1 MSNKPLVRSRTHFDP
16 FCWVKSQ
23 VKWLNLHF
31 VSGFKASITWNP
43 QFWWSNPKFS
53 WLTPHYMKNHPH
65 HVSCGCFNPHFLPH
79 WPTDLPKN
87 GTILWVG
94 GWTRSCC
101 RTLTAC
107 CRVCLPCVCWPMR
120 SSTPQRPNLGRTWDR
135 WFVGVPGK
143 FARFRHKIWG
153 FSNPQKD
160 FEESFTIKYFG
171 RILP

>member
-1 MSNKPLVRSRTHFDP
+1 
-16 FCWVKSQ
+16 

-43 QFWWSNPKFS
+43 QFWWSIPKFS
-53 WLTPHYMKNHPH
+53 WLTPHFYMNIHLH

-79 WPTDLPKN
+79 WPPQKMAPK
-87 GTILWVG
+87 WVG

-101 RTLTAC
+101 RTPTAC

-120 SSTPQRPNLGRTWDR
+120 SSTPRRPNLGRTWDR

-143 FARFRHKIWG
+143 FAFDLAIKFEAFLTPKKI
-153 FSNPQKD
+153 SKNH
-160 FEESFTIKYFG
+160 
-171 RILP
+171 LL